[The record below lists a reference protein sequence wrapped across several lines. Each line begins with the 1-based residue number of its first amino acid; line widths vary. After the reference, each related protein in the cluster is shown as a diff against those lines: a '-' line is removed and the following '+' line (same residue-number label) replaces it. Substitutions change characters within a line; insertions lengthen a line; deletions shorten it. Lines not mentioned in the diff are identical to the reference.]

1 MTANKPVLGVT
12 LYSFTNE
19 WVVKAF
25 TLEELLATVAQ
36 NKLGPAV
43 EVVGF
48 QSFRSYPDVPQDFA
62 TRFRD
67 ELDRNGLIPSCLGA
81 NMDFGRR
88 PGMLMTDEEKI
99 EYLQRQIDSAV
110 RLGFPVLRLQTSVG
124 TKILEKFV
132 PLLERANLH
141 MGFELHAPLSMDN
154 PEVIEFRETF
164 DRLQTP
170 SLGFIP
176 DFSTSMTSIPEG
188 IWQELRELGLPETL
202 ISDAKDVWVH
212 TDAIPDKFKG
222 IAGLVQKYNVPSEL
236 IGKLNGTMTMFG
248 HMLPENWRE
257 IMPYVRHIHGKFYH
271 VNEEGIE
278 PSIPYPRLM
287 QVLLDVGYTGTISA
301 EWEGHSYTREP
312 LALGE
317 VKAWRR
323 MCNRLLGY
331 E

>member
-25 TLEELLATVAQ
+25 TLEELLATVVQ
-36 NKLGPAV
+36 NNLGPAV

-62 TRFRD
+62 TRFCY

-188 IWQELRELGLPETL
+188 IWQELRELGLPEAL